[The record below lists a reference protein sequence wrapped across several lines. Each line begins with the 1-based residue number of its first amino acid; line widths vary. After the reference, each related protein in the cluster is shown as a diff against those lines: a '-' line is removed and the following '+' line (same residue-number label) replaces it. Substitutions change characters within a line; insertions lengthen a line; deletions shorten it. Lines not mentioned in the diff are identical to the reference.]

1 MTAEASP
8 APAGHPTGWVH
19 RLDPL
24 LLTCCLV
31 ALVVYLLHGFEGP
44 LSRDLAIYSYGGQLF
59 AEGVAPYVGV
69 LNRAGPLAHVIPGI
83 GVAAARAVE
92 VDDVLGMRV
101 LFMLISVACIGL
113 CYRLGR
119 DLFRSR
125 LSGLAA
131 AATLL
136 SFEGFTTYATYGPR
150 EKTAMVLFVLAALL
164 STVHRRWLTAGV
176 FIALATL
183 TWQPAFLA
191 ALAAATVAILAGPPV
206 ARLRALG
213 RVVLGGLIPSVATVA
228 AYAAIGQ
235 LRVFLDAFVLI
246 NARYTQQGSML
257 DDPTYLWRT
266 MVKGYGW
273 TLALVVLGT
282 LLLMGFAALALVRG
296 QTRTD
301 HRQAALAGCGA
312 YAVAGLLW
320 SMRAFDAWPDA
331 MVILPAAA
339 MGLGAVAGTL
349 ARRMPRVGLLATIG
363 WVVVATALAVGYSVG
378 TRDTT
383 LTDQRGSVAAVLD
396 VVPPGSRIL
405 SVEAPQSLV
414 LAHQRQR
421 SRFQA
426 FGNGLLA
433 YVDDTWPGGSAGLR
447 PLDRGAEADAHRRG
461 SGHAAVAAA
470 DHRR

>member
-1 MTAEASP
+1 
-8 APAGHPTGWVH
+8 
-19 RLDPL
+19 
-24 LLTCCLV
+24 
-31 ALVVYLLHGFEGP
+31 
-44 LSRDLAIYSYGGQLF
+44 
-59 AEGVAPYVGV
+59 
-69 LNRAGPLAHVIPGI
+69 
-83 GVAAARAVE
+83 
-92 VDDVLGMRV
+92 MRV

-183 TWQPAFLA
+183 TWQPAFVA

-266 MVKGYGW
+266 MVEGYGW

-349 ARRMPRVGLLATIG
+349 ARRMPRVGRPRDHRLGGGRHCAGGRLLGRDSGHHAHRPARLG
-363 WVVVATALAVGYSVG
+363 GSGARRWFHPAV
-378 TRDTT
+378 D
-383 LTDQRGSVAAVLD
+383 
-396 VVPPGSRIL
+396 IL
-405 SVEAPQSLV
+405 SVEAPQPLV

-433 YVDDTWPGGSAGLR
+433 YVDDTWPGGSAGYGRWIGEQRPTLIAVGGETPPWLLPTIDADYARVGQAPHWTWFARRDLGADTIERLR
-447 PLDRGAEADAHRRG
+447 
-461 SGHAAVAAA
+461 AAVRRFSPAASVGG
-470 DHRR
+470 